1 MSKSKYAQMLEQ
13 YIKDINSGKIKSCH
27 YTKKAIKR
35 FQKDRIREKDADF
48 LFEYHQECADALC
61 EFAESL
67 KPSDLNGRT
76 LPLLPWQVF
85 VLSNLEGWRYK
96 DDPDRKRF
104 RMGYVEIA
112 RKNSKT
118 TSILEPETLYNFL
131 KYPASESYLVSSRD
145 DLAEKT
151 YKEIVHIIKADKELD
166 ERLDCMSLAVTFKDP
181 LEASRIGFFCDGAK
195 DTDGFKPRFCAID
208 EFHAYTSDKILTSM
222 QYGMR
227 SKKDAQLVIITT
239 GDVSTDNACY
249 EQNLKSKRILNGLQ
263 EQEDYF
269 TIIYTLDDEDDWRNP
284 AVWQKA
290 NPSLYDIIDPSVIQ
304 ADINDADL
312 TPHKIPELKAKT
324 FNIWGGGTV
333 NSWMPLEKWQK
344 NKDVEIAE
352 DELLKLP
359 CVAALDMAQTGDLCG
374 FKLMWKLADGREY
387 FRNHFYIP
395 HNSLLERYKSENIN
409 FIAWVDNGIIN
420 SIPGDIIQKEILIN
434 DFLSLAEKYKIV
446 ALGYDPWQAKDV
458 INKLEDVRSDIQYI
472 EIKQSLANISPMFK
486 DYESFIIDG
495 RVIDNSPLSLWA
507 SQNVVIKKDTNDNY
521 KPMKRSSA
529 SVHRIDP
536 IVTAT
541 MCHGVGM
548 ILGELKPIKPMSF
561 EELKAI
567 I

>member
-1 MSKSKYAQMLEQ
+1 MKSKYAVMLEQ
-13 YIKDINSGKIKSCH
+13 YIKDINSGKIVSGI

-48 LFEYHQECADALC
+48 LFEYHQEDADALC
-61 EFAESL
+61 EFAEGL

-85 VLSNLEGWRYK
+85 VLSNLEGWKYK
-96 DDPDRKRF
+96 TDADRKRF
-104 RMGYVEIA
+104 RMGYVEVA

-118 TSILEPETLYNFL
+118 TSILEPMTLWNFL

-151 YKEIVHIIKADKELD
+151 YKEIVHLIKADKELD
-166 ERLDCMSLAVTFKDP
+166 DILEPMSLAVTFKDP

-195 DTDGFKPRFCAID
+195 DTDGFKPRFAAID
-208 EFHAYTSDKILTSM
+208 EFHAYSSDKILTSM

-263 EQEDYF
+263 EQDDFF
-269 TIIYTLDDEDDWRNP
+269 TVIYCLDEEDDWRNP
-284 AVWQKA
+284 EVWQKA

-312 TPHKIPELKAKT
+312 TPHKVPELKAKT
-324 FNIWGGGTV
+324 FNLWGGGTI

-344 NKDVEIAE
+344 NKDYEVDE
-352 DELLKLP
+352 DLLLSTP
-359 CVAALDMAQTGDLCG
+359 CVAGLDMAQTGDLCG
-374 FKLMWKLADGREY
+374 FKFMWKLPDGKEY
-387 FRNHFYIP
+387 YRNMFYIP
-395 HNSLLERYKSENIN
+395 HNTLLDRYKSEQIN
-409 FIAWVDNGIIN
+409 FISWVDKGIIN
-420 SIPGDIIQKEILIN
+420 SIPGDTIDYDVLIK
-434 DFLSLAEKYKIV
+434 DFLAFAEKYKVV
-446 ALGYDPWQAKDV
+446 AIGYDVWQAKQV
-458 INKLEDVRSDIQYI
+458 INGIEEARPDIQLI
-472 EIKQSLANISPMFK
+472 EIKQSLANLSPMFK
-486 DYESFIIDG
+486 DYEKAIYDG
-495 RVIDNSPLSLWA
+495 KVVDNSPLSLWA
-507 SQNVVIKKDTNDNY
+507 SQNVVIKKDVNDNY
-521 KPMKRSSA
+521 KPMKRSAS

-536 IVTAT
+536 IVCST

-548 ILGELKPIKPMSF
+548 ILGEVKAPKPMTF
-561 EELKAI
+561 DELKAI